1 MYYNGQ
7 YGGQFPPPPPQY
19 YQPPADFVTYEE
31 KRKIRRNYNSIGITL
46 LTLVVLMEVI
56 CTVAAQ
62 LLQNFGNELVY
73 NEDGVRIVNFWD
85 IIVGSCFPAL
95 IAMLVFAGY
104 CLITRFNAAELFGTE
119 KLRGKEL
126 LGYVFAVLFMQQ
138 VSMICSIV
146 MMTVLDGLNLYVPN
160 VSYVLDHTPEAYL
173 ADLLSAVVLAPI
185 AEELIYRGVVLRCA
199 AKVSGRFAIFFS
211 AFIFGIMH
219 GNPYQFVLGF
229 LIGIPLAMVT
239 LKTGSLIPA
248 IICHMANNLVASV
261 SVIAEYFNEDIA
273 NVISWICMPVFFIA
287 GLAVIIA
294 SAANGRIRLP
304 AYTDYHRRRTLPIMI
319 TSWSIVL
326 MTVIYVLLLILSI
339 SVKM

>member
-46 LTLVVLMEVI
+46 LVLVVLMEVI
-56 CTVAAQ
+56 CTVGAE
-62 LLQNFGNELVY
+62 LLRNFGNELVY
-73 NEDGVRIVNFWD
+73 NEDGSRILNFWD

-119 KLRGKEL
+119 KLRGKEI

-138 VSMICSIV
+138 VSMICSIII
-146 MMTVLDGLNLYVPN
+146 MIALDGLNLCVPN
-160 VSYVLDHTPEAYL
+160 VDYVLDHTPEAYL

-185 AEELIYRGVVLRCA
+185 AEELIYRGIVLRCA

-239 LKTGSLIPA
+239 LKTGSIIPA

-261 SVIAEYFNEDIA
+261 SVIVEYFNEDIS
-273 NVISWICMPVFFIA
+273 NIIPWICLPVFFIT
-287 GLAVIIA
+287 GLIVII
-294 SAANGRIRLP
+294 SAASSGRIRLP

-319 TSWSIVL
+319 TSWSVVL